1 MYNVCFYIYIYR
13 IYIYIYIQYNI
24 YIYNIIYIFIRSHWV
39 GWWFMVQRC
48 SAFWWPEFGTQTVKA
63 VQSKLSSDC
72 ELDCPMY
79 IIFSH
84 GTVFEVKWIQ
94 PKLPNLIVPHAQCTS
109 TFLPMYIIVFHKA
122 RCSR

>member
-1 MYNVCFYIYIYR
+1 
-13 IYIYIYIQYNI
+13 
-24 YIYNIIYIFIRSHWV
+24 
-39 GWWFMVQRC
+39 MVQRC